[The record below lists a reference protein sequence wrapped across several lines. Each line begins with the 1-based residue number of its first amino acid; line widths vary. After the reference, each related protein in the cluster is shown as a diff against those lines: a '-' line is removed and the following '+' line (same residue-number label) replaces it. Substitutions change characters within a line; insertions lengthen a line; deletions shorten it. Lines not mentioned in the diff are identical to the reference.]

1 MLGGPVPDIFAQ
13 VVSGIQFGL
22 GIAQVLYVPVV
33 GYLGD
38 NGRARN
44 GEIGVVAFD
53 DTVVGRELGRGGWGR
68 GQMWM
73 MWMVWMVWMVWMM

>member
-1 MLGGPVPDIFAQ
+1 MLSGPVPDIFAQ
-13 VVSGIQFGL
+13 VVSGIQIGL

-44 GEIGVVAFD
+44 REIGVVAFD
-53 DTVVGRELGRGGWGR
+53 NKVVRGELGRGGLGR
-68 GQMWM
+68 SL
-73 MWMVWMVWMVWMM
+73 V